1 MRAKAI
7 TCLVIAAL
15 LLALSIPAWAGVM
28 NVTASPDRID
38 VGLNFSGQKVSISGT
53 APPDSDIYVKLVSP
67 TTDVKLNK
75 KGKFGFLWMNASH
88 ATVRNIPGMYLVYSS
103 APLEQL
109 SPVLQERMGIA
120 PGFRAVRD
128 KAIIEETAG
137 NNQTRTLTG
146 LQGKDYLD
154 ALFNMYEKS
163 GLYGVK
169 ENAIQREGNQFHL
182 TVTLPGSA
190 ALGETVVTAYA
201 VRNGQVLDNS
211 RITLD
216 IRPVGVVRWERNTAQ
231 TNALLYGTCAVLI
244 ALAAGLAINFLFHF
258 LEKRIV
264 ALTHMLAGKVPAER
278 GEVSTEIH

>member
-1 MRAKAI
+1 MSAKAV

-15 LLALSIPAWAGVM
+15 LLALSIPAWAGVV
-28 NVTASPDRID
+28 NVAASPDRID

-53 APPDSDIYVKLVSP
+53 APRDSDIYVKLVSP
-67 TTDVKLNK
+67 ATDVKLNK
-75 KGKFGFLWMNASH
+75 KGRFGFLWMNASH

-109 SPVLQERMGIA
+109 SPALQERMGID
-120 PGFRAVRD
+120 PDFQAVRD

-137 NNQTRTLTG
+137 NQTRTLTG

-163 GLYGVK
+163 GLYRVK

-190 ALGETVVTAYA
+190 AQGETVVTAYA
-201 VRNGQVLDNS
+201 VRNGQILDAS
-211 RITLD
+211 RSTLH
-216 IRPVGVVRWERNTAQ
+216 IRPVGVVRWERTTAQ
-231 TNALLYGTCAVLI
+231 TNGLLYGTCAVLI
-244 ALAAGLAINFLFHF
+244 ALAAGLIINFLFHF
-258 LEKRIV
+258 LEKRFAVLISK
-264 ALTHMLAGKVPAER
+264 LAGKLPAER
-278 GEVSTEIH
+278 REVSTEIH